1 MSKDMK
7 ILFVV
12 LLACLGGACFAETEA
27 DVSQNRNEDLLAYAA
42 PPANPLDETINAV
55 TGLAEGS
62 FNVVAEAA
70 EGTAKAIADIA
81 GGAATSFERDI
92 LTMPGR
98 FLGKDV
104 MSATGLTVGTTF
116 TNVYQQN
123 MRGGT
128 STKNK
133 RGRFNGAYS
142 LEVAADFERLFG
154 LEGIGFYTVAEGYW
168 SKSGDIDGASV
179 GSAFGVNG
187 QAGSRRSLDVLQAWF
202 EGSLFDGTVRLRA
215 GKLDIANGFES
226 NGQPVAFD
234 LGTYAGDSA
243 SQFLNT
249 ALESNAGIPF
259 PAEGIGAV
267 LFYNPVDVW
276 YASFG
281 VVDAQADNRET
292 GLTTAFNEEDYFFY
306 VFETGLTPQLNSKK
320 GPLGGAYRVG
330 LWVDGQDKARFSNGK
345 NYRDDTGV
353 YVSCDQMISKEND
366 DPEDSQ
372 GVGAFFRWGYAN
384 SDLNEIGNF
393 WSFGFQYQ
401 GLIEGRDDDVLGI
414 GMARGIFSDQAGAND
429 GDGYTEHAET
439 AYEVYYSAT
448 INDSMTLSPTLQYIV
463 DPGGTDGGSDA
474 VVFGLRAVI
483 AF

>member
-12 LLACLGGACFAETEA
+12 FLVVFGVVCFGATETT
-27 DVSQNRNEDLLAYAA
+27 VSASQDEDQFAYAA
-42 PPANPLDETINAV
+42 PPPDPLMDSFNVV
-55 TGLAEGS
+55 TGIAEGS
-62 FNVVAEAA
+62 LNVVAEAA
-70 EGTAKAIADIA
+70 EGTAKAIAELA
-81 GGAATSFERDI
+81 GGAATTFERDI
-92 LTMPGR
+92 LTMPGA

-104 MSATGLTVGTTF
+104 MSASGLTVGVTSV
-116 TNVYQQN
+116 NVYQQN

-128 STKNK
+128 STNDK
-133 RGRFNGAYS
+133 RGRFNGNYS

-154 LEGIGFYTVAEGYW
+154 LEGIGFYTSAEGAW
-168 SKSGDIDGASV
+168 SKLGGIDGASV

-187 QAGSRRSLDVLQAWF
+187 QGGSRRSLDITQAWL
-202 EGSLFDGTVRLRA
+202 EGAICDGAVRLRA
-215 GKLDIANGFES
+215 GKLDIAGGFES
-226 NGQPVAFD
+226 NGQAVAFD
-234 LGTYAGDSA
+234 VGTYAGDSS

-249 ALESNAGIPF
+249 GLESNAGIPF
-259 PAEGIGAV
+259 PEEGIGAV

-276 YASFG
+276 YAAFG

-306 VFETGLTPQLNSKK
+306 IFETGLTPELDSAK

-330 LWVDGQDKARFSNGK
+330 MWVDGQDKARFSNGD

-353 YVSCDQMISKEND
+353 YVSCDQLICKEND

-401 GLIEGRDDDVLGI
+401 GLVDGRDDDVLGL
-414 GMARGIFSDQAGAND
+414 GMAKGVFSDHSGAND

-439 AYEVYYSAT
+439 AYEVYYNAAV
-448 INDSMTLSPTLQYIV
+448 NDSWTLSPSLQYIA
-463 DPGGTDGGSDA
+463 DPGGTKAASDA
-474 VVFGLRAVI
+474 VVFGLRAVV

>member
-7 ILFVV
+7 IVFVV
-12 LLACLGGACFAETEA
+12 LLACFGVVCFAESDAT
-27 DVSQNRNEDLLAYAA
+27 VSSSQDEDQFAYAA
-42 PPANPLDETINAV
+42 PPADPLGDSLNVV
-55 TGLAEGS
+55 TGIAEGS
-62 FNVVAEAA
+62 FSVVAEAA
-70 EGTAKAIADIA
+70 DGTVKAIAELA

-92 LTMPGR
+92 LTMPGA
-98 FLGKDV
+98 FLGKSV

-116 TNVYQQN
+116 TNIYQQN

-128 STKNK
+128 STHNK

-187 QAGSRRSLDVLQAWF
+187 QGGSRRSLDVLQAWF
-202 EGSLFDGTVRLRA
+202 EGAICDGAVRFRA

-243 SQFLNT
+243 SQFLNS
-249 ALESNAGIPF
+249 ALEGNASIPF
-259 PAEGIGAV
+259 PDEGIGAV

-276 YASFG
+276 YAAFG

-292 GLTTAFNEEDYFFY
+292 GFNTAFSDEDYFFY
-306 VFETGLTPQLNSKK
+306 VFETGLTPELDSER

-330 LWVDGQDKARFSNGK
+330 LWVDGQDKARFSNGD

-353 YVSCDQMISKEND
+353 YVSCDQMIRKEND

-401 GLIEGRDDDVLGI
+401 GLVDGRDDDVLGL
-414 GMARGIFSDQAGAND
+414 GMAKGIFSDHTGAND
-429 GDGYTEHAET
+429 GSGYTEHAET
-439 AYEVYYSAT
+439 AYEVYYNAA
-448 INDSMTLSPTLQYIV
+448 INDSWTLSPTLQYIA
-463 DPGGTDGGSDA
+463 DPGGTKGASDA
-474 VVFGLRAVI
+474 VVFGLRAVV

>member
-7 ILFVV
+7 ILFIV
-12 LLACLGGACFAETEA
+12 LLACLGGASFAETEA
-27 DVSQNRNEDLLAYAA
+27 DVSQSRNEGRLTYAA
-42 PPANPLDETINAV
+42 PPANPLDESINAV

-62 FNVVAEAA
+62 FNAVAEAA
-70 EGTAKAIADIA
+70 DDTAKAIAELA

-104 MSATGLTVGTTF
+104 VSATGLTVGTTF
-116 TNVYQQN
+116 TNIYQQN

-128 STKNK
+128 STHNK
-133 RGRFNGAYS
+133 RGRFNGLYT
-142 LEVAADFERLFG
+142 LEVGADFERLFG
-154 LEGIGFYTVAEGYW
+154 LEGIGFYAAAEGYW

-187 QAGSRRSLDVLQAWF
+187 QAGARRSLDVLEAWF
-202 EGSLFDGTVRLRA
+202 EGSLFDGAVRLRA
-215 GKLDIANGFES
+215 GKLDIAGGFES
-226 NGQPVAFD
+226 GGSPVAFD
-234 LGTYAGDSA
+234 VGTYAGDSA

-259 PAEGIGAV
+259 PDEGIGAI
-267 LFYNPVDVW
+267 LFYNPVDWW
-276 YASFG
+276 YGAFG
-281 VVDAQADNRET
+281 VVDAQTDNRET
-292 GLTTAFNEEDYFFY
+292 GLNTAFSDEDYFFY
-306 VFETGLTPQLNSKK
+306 IFETGLTPQLNSKK

-330 LWVDGQDKARFSNGK
+330 LWVDGQDKARFSNGD

-372 GVGAFFRWGYAN
+372 GVGTFFRWGYAN

-401 GLIEGRDDDVLGI
+401 GLVEGRDDDVLGI
-414 GMARGIFSDQAGAND
+414 GMARGIFSDQAAAGFTD
-429 GDGYTEHAET
+429 HAET

-448 INDSMTLSPTLQYIV
+448 INDSWTLSPTLQYIT
-463 DPGGTDGGSDA
+463 DPGGADGGGDA
-474 VVFGLRAVI
+474 VVFGLRAVV

>member
-7 ILFVV
+7 ILFIVFLAGFGVV
-12 LLACLGGACFAETEA
+12 CFAETEA
-27 DVSQNRNEDLLAYAA
+27 TVSASQDEDQFAYAA
-42 PPANPLDETINAV
+42 PPPDPLEESLNVV
-55 TGLAEGS
+55 TGIAEGS

-70 EGTAKAIADIA
+70 EGTAKAIVELA
-81 GGAATSFERDI
+81 GGAATTFERDI

-104 MSATGLTVGTTF
+104 VSATGLTVGVTSV
-116 TNVYQQN
+116 NIYQQN

-133 RGRFNGAYS
+133 RGRFNGLYT
-142 LEVAADFERLFG
+142 LEVGADFERLFG
-154 LEGIGFYTVAEGYW
+154 LEGIGFYAAAEGYW
-168 SKSGDIDGASV
+168 SRTGDIDGASV

-187 QAGSRRSLDVLQAWF
+187 QAGARRSLDVLEAWF
-202 EGSLFDGTVRLRA
+202 EGSLFDGAVRLRA
-215 GKLDIANGFES
+215 GKLDIAGGFES
-226 NGQPVAFD
+226 GGSPVAFD
-234 LGTYAGDSA
+234 VGTYAGDTA

-249 ALESNAGIPF
+249 GLESNAGIPF
-259 PAEGIGAV
+259 PDEGIGAV
-267 LFYNPVDVW
+267 LFYNPVDWW
-276 YASFG
+276 YGAVG
-281 VVDAQADNRET
+281 VVDAQTDNRET
-292 GLTTAFNEEDYFFY
+292 GLRTAFYDEDYFFY

-320 GPLGGAYRVG
+320 GPLAGAYRVG
-330 LWVDGQDKARFSNGK
+330 LWVDGQDKARFTNGK

-353 YVSCDQMISKEND
+353 YVSCDQMIRKEND

-401 GLIEGRDDDVLGI
+401 GLVDGCDDDVLGL
-414 GMARGIFSDQAGAND
+414 GMARGIFSDHSGAND
-429 GDGYTEHAET
+429 GAGYTEHAET
-439 AYEVYYSAT
+439 AYEVYYNAA
-448 INDSMTLSPTLQYIV
+448 INDSWTLSPTLQYIA
-463 DPGGTDGGSDA
+463 DPGGTKGASDA
-474 VVFGLRAVI
+474 VVFGIRAVV

>member
-27 DVSQNRNEDLLAYAA
+27 DVSPSANEDMFAYAA
-42 PPANPLDETINAV
+42 PPPNPLDESINAV

-70 EGTAKAIADIA
+70 EGTTKAIADLA
-81 GGAATSFERDI
+81 GGAATAFERDI
-92 LTMPGR
+92 LTMPGV

-116 TNVYQQN
+116 ESIYQQN

-128 STKNK
+128 STHNK

-154 LEGIGFYTVAEGYW
+154 LEGIGFYTSAEGAW

-187 QAGSRRSLDVLQAWF
+187 EGGSRRSMDITQAWL
-202 EGSLFDGTVRLRA
+202 EGAICDGAVRLRA
-215 GKLDIANGFES
+215 GKLDIAGGFES

-234 LGTYAGDSA
+234 LGTYAGDTS
-243 SQFLNT
+243 SQFLNS
-249 ALESNAGIPF
+249 ALGGNAIIPF
-259 PAEGIGAV
+259 PDEGIGAV

-276 YASFG
+276 YAAFG

-292 GLTTAFNEEDYFFY
+292 GFNTAFTDEDYFFY
-306 VFETGLTPQLNSKK
+306 IFETGLTPQLNSEK

-330 LWVDGQDKARFSNGK
+330 LWVDGQDKARFSNGD

-372 GVGAFFRWGYAN
+372 GVGTFFRWGYAN

-401 GLIEGRDDDVLGI
+401 GLVEGRDDDVVGI
-414 GMARGIFSDQAGAND
+414 GMARGIFSDQGNS
-429 GDGYTEHAET
+429 GFTEHAET

-463 DPGGTDGGSDA
+463 DPGGADGGSDA
-474 VVFGLRAVI
+474 VVFGLRAVV